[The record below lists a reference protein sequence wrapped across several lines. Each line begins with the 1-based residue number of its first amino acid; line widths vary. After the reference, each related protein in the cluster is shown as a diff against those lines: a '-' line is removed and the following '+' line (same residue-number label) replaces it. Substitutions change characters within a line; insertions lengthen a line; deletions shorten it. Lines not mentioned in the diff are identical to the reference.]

1 MKRASTFEM
10 AKTFEG
16 TRVQAILDGCKKE
29 EAMRKLATLFLA
41 VVVYALMGVGVA
53 AADGDDSRKRQQT
66 PESIVICGDQG
77 IVWQPARLLPGLEQ
91 EVPVPIPRATLGVET
106 ITTPESIALERCNRG
121 ASCAPCIRSLE
132 NQGCTVLDL
141 IVNAGGSGSGAGIPG
156 FGIIGSNAVF
166 VLSCE
171 KP

>member
-1 MKRASTFEM
+1 
-10 AKTFEG
+10 
-16 TRVQAILDGCKKE
+16 
-29 EAMRKLATLFLA
+29 MRKLATLFLA
-41 VVVYALMGVGVA
+41 VYALMGVGVA
-53 AADGDDSRKRQQT
+53 AADGDDSRKRQQS

-77 IVWQPARLLPGLEQ
+77 ILWQTLRPLPGLEQ
-91 EVPVPIPRATLGVET
+91 DVPVPIPRATHGVET

-141 IVNAGGSGSGAGIPG
+141 IVNAGGSVPG
-156 FGIIGSNAVF
+156 TVRTPVLSVSSNAVF

-171 KP
+171 EP

>member
-1 MKRASTFEM
+1 
-10 AKTFEG
+10 
-16 TRVQAILDGCKKE
+16 
-29 EAMRKLATLFLA
+29 MRKLATLFLA
-41 VVVYALMGVGVA
+41 VAVYALMGIGVA
-53 AADGDDSRKRQQT
+53 VADDGSKKRQQK

-77 IVWQPARLLPGLEQ
+77 IVRQPPRLLSGLEQ

-106 ITTPESIALERCNRG
+106 ITTPESIALERCDRG
-121 ASCAPCIRSLE
+121 APCAPCIRSLE

-141 IVNAGGSGSGAGIPG
+141 IVNAGGGGSGAGIPE
-156 FGIIGSNAVF
+156 FVIIGPNAVF

>member
-1 MKRASTFEM
+1 
-10 AKTFEG
+10 
-16 TRVQAILDGCKKE
+16 
-29 EAMRKLATLFLA
+29 MRKLTTLFLA
-41 VVVYALMGVGVA
+41 VAVYALMGAGVE

-77 IVWQPARLLPGLEQ
+77 FIQQPPNDLP
-91 EVPVPIPRATLGVET
+91 RTRLGVQT
-106 ITTPESIALERCNRG
+106 ITTPESIALERCDRG
-121 ASCAPCIRSLE
+121 VSCAPCIRSLE

-141 IVNAGGSGSGAGIPG
+141 IVNAGGSVPG
-156 FGIIGSNAVF
+156 TRGTPVLSISSNAVF